1 VVRDNGDGTSRL
13 ILRTLAGG
21 SQGAFVDWLFDNPL
35 DLGGAIMGHKTLV
48 GIRNTAETLAGN
60 R

>member
-1 VVRDNGDGTSRL
+1 VRDNGDGTSRL

-35 DLGGAIMGHKTLV
+35 DFGGAIMGHKTLV
-48 GIRNTAETLAGN
+48 GIRNTAEALAGN